1 MIEDAKGTIN
11 RIAELIL
18 FYRLVKEVGGAE
30 VANSF
35 FRLFALVSADN
46 DYWDMLGLGGHVH
59 SAQTWW
65 LDWRAVRLSRSVW
78 TKVDNS
84 FFVLSHITTR
94 SNVPSERVKE
104 KE

>member
-46 DYWDMLGLGGHVH
+46 DYWDMLGLGGH
-59 SAQTWW
+59 AQTFQD
-65 LDWRAVRLSRSVW
+65 LKSRAAG
-78 TKVDNS
+78 
-84 FFVLSHITTR
+84 HIDVQQNHIR
-94 SNVPSERVKE
+94 FRAEGPIHACKASEAEVTSKPLPR
-104 KE
+104 